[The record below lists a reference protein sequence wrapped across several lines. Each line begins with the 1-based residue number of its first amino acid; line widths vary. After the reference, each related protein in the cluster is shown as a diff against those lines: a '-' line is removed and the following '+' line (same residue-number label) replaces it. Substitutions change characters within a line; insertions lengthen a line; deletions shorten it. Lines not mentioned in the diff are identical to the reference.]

1 MGGAKKNWKGWLK
14 MIEKKELLGFAKLNG
29 LKPWQ
34 QEKHYIQAVVLEIL
48 AEQPIVF
55 KGGTYLWFFHGL
67 PRFSEDLDFT
77 AKEKLSESLVQTVS
91 KSLELF
97 GIQNTEKTIASN
109 ETTLSF
115 RINAKG
121 PLNTG
126 PMDECRVY
134 VEISKRE
141 KIIKKTVSVRL
152 DFPAYNLP
160 TKRIPGMSLQE
171 VAAEKIR
178 AILARNKA
186 RDVFD
191 LHYLIEKKGVV
202 FDEELANKKL
212 EWYGTVFSAKEFLKK
227 TRQKKA
233 FFEKELKNL
242 VFSELPS
249 FHQAIQAIQKWVQP
263 AKSRF
268 NAKKNRLPKD
278 DTTQAVQ

>member
-1 MGGAKKNWKGWLK
+1 
-14 MIEKKELLGFAKLNG
+14 MIEKKELLELAKLNG

-34 QEKHYIQAVVLEIL
+34 QEKHYIQAAILEIL
-48 AEQPIVF
+48 AEQPLVF

-77 AKEKLSESLVQTVS
+77 AKEKLQENLPETVS

-97 GIQNTEKTIASN
+97 GIQNKIKTITTN

-115 RINAKG
+115 RISVKG
-121 PLNTG
+121 PLNTVQL
-126 PMDECRVY
+126 DECRVY

-141 KIIKKTVSVRL
+141 EVSKKALPIKL

-160 TKRIPGMSLQE
+160 TKRISGMDLEE
-171 VAAEKIR
+171 VAAEKTR
-178 AILARNKA
+178 AILTRDKA

-191 LHYLIEKKGVV
+191 LQYLIEKKSVA
-202 FDEELANKKL
+202 FNQELANRKL
-212 EWYGTVFSAKEFLKK
+212 EFYGTNFSTKQLLEK

-242 VFSELPS
+242 VFTELPS
-249 FHQAIQAIQKWVQP
+249 FKQAMQTIKKWTLP
-263 AKSRF
+263 T
-268 NAKKNRLPKD
+268 KNR
-278 DTTQAVQ
+278 